1 MLQYQEHSPVC
12 KEVQEIGRP
21 GSPQLT
27 LLVGIQRQRI
37 KVEGVEGE
45 RESLG
50 GEGGTSDGD
59 AD

>member
-1 MLQYQEHSPVC
+1 MC

-37 KVEGVEGE
+37 KVVGVEGE
-45 RESLG
+45 RESLGG

>member
-1 MLQYQEHSPVC
+1 MC

-45 RESLG
+45 RERG
-50 GEGGTSDGD
+50 GELGQVMVMQTNQS
-59 AD
+59 